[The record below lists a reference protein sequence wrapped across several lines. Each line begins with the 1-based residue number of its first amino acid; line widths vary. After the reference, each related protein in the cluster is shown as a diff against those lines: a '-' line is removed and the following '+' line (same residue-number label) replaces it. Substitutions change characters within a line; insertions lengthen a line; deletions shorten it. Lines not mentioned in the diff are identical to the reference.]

1 MHPMRYLLTNIFDCM
16 PHKFYFILDTISM
29 QELQLEV
36 IGCQNE
42 MLPLP
47 LLKQGNDFKSNLS
60 IENVILYYHDI
71 EINIEE

>member
-1 MHPMRYLLTNIFDCM
+1 M

-60 IENVILYYHDI
+60 IENVILYYH
-71 EINIEE
+71 NIESLSTNNNVE

>member
-1 MHPMRYLLTNIFDCM
+1 M

-47 LLKQGNDFKSNLS
+47 FLKQGNDFKSNLS
-60 IENVILYYHDI
+60 IENVILYYHHI
-71 EINIEE
+71 EK

>member
-1 MHPMRYLLTNIFDCM
+1 M
-16 PHKFYFILDTISM
+16 PHKFYFTLDTISM

-60 IENVILYYHDI
+60 IENVILYYH
-71 EINIEE
+71 NISTNNNVE

>member
-1 MHPMRYLLTNIFDCM
+1 M

-60 IENVILYYHDI
+60 IENVILYYH
-71 EINIEE
+71 NISTNNNVE

>member
-1 MHPMRYLLTNIFDCM
+1 M

-60 IENVILYYHDI
+60 IENVILYYH
-71 EINIEE
+71 NIEK

>member
-1 MHPMRYLLTNIFDCM
+1 MIHPMRYLLTNNFDCM
-16 PHKFYFILDTISM
+16 PHKFYFIFDTISM

-60 IENVILYYHDI
+60 IENVILYYH
-71 EINIEE
+71 NIEMLM